1 MKEDIMNPQLS
12 QPKREGRAIWAVRY
26 RKWQDSGQSKASFC
40 KQHGIKTTNFY
51 FWCAVFRKDPPSDPI
66 DEGPTAA
73 FVPVTIQEPAPMLSL
88 QCGDVTLSCSAPIS
102 AERLTQWVKALRRG
116 VCSQ

>member
-1 MKEDIMNPQLS
+1 MNRQLT
-12 QPKREGRAIWAVRY
+12 QPKREGRSIWALRY
-26 RKWQDSGQSKASFC
+26 QKWQASGLSKASFC

-66 DEGPTAA
+66 SGEVSSAP
-73 FVPVTIQEPAPMLSL
+73 FVPVTIQESAPMLTL
-88 QCGDVTLSCSAPIS
+88 QCGEVTLSCSAPLS
-102 AERLTQWVKALRRG
+102 TEQLTQWVKALRRG